1 MPGIVRNMN
10 PNHHPPEERF
20 GYRRMLFEG
29 VEFVFELVCEMIGGL
44 FEILSIF

>member
-1 MPGIVRNMN
+1 VN

-20 GYRRMLFEG
+20 SLKRGLFEG
-29 VEFVFELVCEMIGGL
+29 AEFVFELVYEMIGSL

>member
-1 MPGIVRNMN
+1 MN

-20 GYRRMLFEG
+20 SSKQVLIEG
-29 VEFVFELVCEMIGGL
+29 VEFVFELVCEMIGSL